1 LDNAD
6 GNLPGSQRNYLPT
19 EDIYRTN
26 NKACRLPAR
35 REIIM
40 GSSITLTGVA
50 AGLMLLITT
59 SSHAR
64 NFDLFIDNLSG
75 EIVPIEQRLP
85 QFPGKGVRRGQEG
98 WVHVHFV
105 VTPDG
110 RATDPVI
117 VDSVGGVE
125 FEKSVRDVVADWTFE
140 PTGDRLVSA
149 SAVVRFET
157 YRGRDLATSNFLR
170 RYKDIVRDL
179 HNEEFADAREKVD
192 ETAALGGWNLYEST
206 MLWLMIG
213 RIEGAEGNDVGKLEA
228 YRRALAINNRAALN
242 GEDRQDL
249 LQQTFELEMGQSQYA
264 AARKTLAKLEAQPD
278 AEGAVEE
285 LAGLV
290 MALEKQINGDAPIT
304 ARATLFS
311 PAGSA
316 ESESL
321 WVYEPLRRTFSFAAL
336 NGNVERFEV
345 RCERNRL
352 DGAVAAGQAWTL
364 PDDARD
370 CRLFVFG
377 DDGAS
382 FDFVEYAHS
391 DSVDTAADAAVA
403 TNDGLDR

>member
-1 LDNAD
+1 MR
-6 GNLPGSQRNYLPT
+6 ST
-19 EDIYRTN
+19 KTV
-26 NKACRLPAR
+26 
-35 REIIM
+35 
-40 GSSITLTGVA
+40 TGLA
-50 AGLMLLITT
+50 AGLMLLIAT
-59 SSHAR
+59 SAHAR
-64 NFDLFIDNLSG
+64 NFDLYIDNLSG
-75 EIVPIEQRLP
+75 EVVPIEQRLP

-105 VTPDG
+105 VSPDG
-110 RATDPVI
+110 RAMDPVI

-125 FEKSVRDVVADWTFE
+125 FEKSVRDVVNDWTFE
-140 PTGDRLVSA
+140 PTGERQMSA
-149 SAVVRFET
+149 SAIVRFET

-179 HNEEFADAREKVD
+179 HNEKIADAREKLD
-192 ETAALGGWNLYEST
+192 ETATLGGWNLYEST

-213 RIEGAEGNDVGKLEA
+213 RVEGAEGNDVGKLEA

-242 GEDRQDL
+242 EEGRRDL

-264 AARKTLAKLEAQPD
+264 AASKTLATLEAQPN
-278 AEGAVEE
+278 AEEALNELSSLAMVLENRVSGA
-285 LAGLV
+285 
-290 MALEKQINGDAPIT
+290 APLS
-304 ARATLFS
+304 AQATLFS
-311 PAGSA
+311 PADSDD
-316 ESESL
+316 SESL

-352 DGAVAAGQAWTL
+352 DGPVAAGQAWTL

-370 CRLFVFG
+370 CRVFVFG

-382 FDFVEYAHS
+382 FDFVEYVHS

-403 TNDGLDR
+403 MNDGLDR